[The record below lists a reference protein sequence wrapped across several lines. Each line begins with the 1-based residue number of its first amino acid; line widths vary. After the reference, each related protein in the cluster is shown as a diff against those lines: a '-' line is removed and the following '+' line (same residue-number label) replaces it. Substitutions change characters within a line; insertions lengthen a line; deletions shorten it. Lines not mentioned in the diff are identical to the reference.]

1 MTHAGV
7 DVPPAGAERTA
18 LKEWAVL
25 CDALAAGEIVAL
37 VRKGG
42 IREQRAGFAVRHD
55 RFLLYPTFFHE
66 KAAELQPR
74 FAARLGDA
82 SAHRPPE
89 GIIRIGLVAEVAATW
104 HVRDLESLR
113 AIEPLHGMA
122 WPTVVSR
129 FEYRGTNDVRVI
141 AARVL
146 RLSREHDVPETR
158 RYQGCVSWV
167 ALDQPIDVRGA
178 TAVLTDAELS
188 TRVAE
193 LTAALGAPEVAASGK
208 PGQAGAAS

>member
-1 MTHAGV
+1 MT
-7 DVPPAGAERTA
+7 DVAPPNAERTA

-66 KAAELQPR
+66 KGAELQPR
-74 FAARLGDA
+74 FTARLGDA

-89 GIIRIGLVAEVAATW
+89 GIIRISLVAEVVAMW
-104 HVRDLESLR
+104 HVRELDRLR
-113 AIEPLHGMA
+113 AIEEHHGMA
-122 WPTVVSR
+122 WPAVVSR

-146 RLSREHDVPETR
+146 RLPRSHDVPETR

-167 ALDQPIDVRGA
+167 RLDEGIDVSGA
-178 TAVLTDAELS
+178 TPALPDAELDA
-188 TRVAE
+188 RVASM
-193 LTAALGAPEVAASGK
+193 TAALGTAERAESKVI
-208 PGQAGAAS
+208 